1 MIDKKQLIK
10 FIIVGIIGVIINAS
24 LLYILTE
31 YIHLYYIYAGIISIE
46 ISIISNFVWNNAWTF
61 KNEHQRPLMIRFIYF
76 QTFSIIGICIY
87 VILLYIYTDIFHIYY
102 LLSNFMTIPVTVLW
116 NFGMNKF
123 ITWKS
128 NN

>member
-1 MIDKKQLIK
+1 MIDRKQLIK
-10 FIIVGIIGVIINAS
+10 FIIVGIIGVIVNAS

-31 YIHLYYIYAGIISIE
+31 YINIYYIYASIISIE
-46 ISIISNFVWNNAWTF
+46 ISIISNFVWNDLWTF
-61 KNEHQRPLMIRFIYF
+61 KDNRDKPKWKRFVYF

-102 LLSNFMTIPVTVLW
+102 LISNLMTIPITVLW

-123 ITWKS
+123 ITWKD
-128 NN
+128 NK